1 MAAKLRL
8 TVACGDYEIVRALK
22 EGAVEA
28 DGLELVMLTG
38 MGPRERHWRMAR
50 KAEFDV
56 CEANVGAYFMER
68 DRGAAR
74 ADEPGSGR
82 VSGARNL
89 ELPRWPLAPLASA
102 ARADEPGSG
111 RVSGARNLELP
122 RWPLAPLASA
132 ALTAIPV
139 FLHRRF
145 RHGFLFVNAGAGIR
159 APKDLIGRQVG
170 GTNFQPASNIW
181 MRGILEE
188 EYGLPHRQVTWVVE
202 RSEDVAFTPPKDLR
216 IEMIAPGKKLDLM
229 LAEGEI
235 AAMLSPEL
243 PRAFLQGDKR
253 IVRLFPDYKEI
264 ELAYFRRTGIFPI
277 MHVTTIKQEI
287 VDRYPWVAT
296 NLVKAF
302 EAAKQ
307 IAYRRIANPRT
318 VPIAWVR
325 SALEEQEAVL
335 GPDPWAYGLT
345 PANRRNL
352 ETVMRYTF
360 EQGMIGKTMPL
371 DDLFADTD
379 LGDAGGPD
387 GI

>member
-1 MAAKLRL
+1 MAEKLRL
-8 TVACGDYEIVRALK
+8 TVACGDYEIVRAIK
-22 EGAVEA
+22 EGTVKA
-28 DGLELVMLTG
+28 DGLDLVMLTG

-50 KAEFDV
+50 HAEFDI

-68 DRGAAR
+68 DHG
-74 ADEPGSGR
+74 
-82 VSGARNL
+82 V
-89 ELPRWPLAPLASA
+89 
-102 ARADEPGSG
+102 
-111 RVSGARNLELP
+111 
-122 RWPLAPLASA
+122 
-132 ALTAIPV
+132 ALTSIPV

-145 RHGFLFVNAGAGIR
+145 RHGFLFVNAKAGIR
-159 APKDLIGRQVG
+159 EPKDLIGKKVG

-216 IEMIAPGKKLDLM
+216 IEMVAPGKKLDVM

-235 AAMLSPEL
+235 PAMLSPEI
-243 PRAFLQGDKR
+243 PRLFLQGDKR
-253 IVRLFPDYKEI
+253 IVRLFPNYKDI
-264 ELAYFRRTGIFPI
+264 ELSYFRKTGIFPI

-287 VDRYPWVAT
+287 VDKYPWVPT

-302 EAAKQ
+302 EEAKN
-307 IAYRRIANPRT
+307 IAYRRIANPRM

-325 SALEEQEAVL
+325 TALEEQEEVL
-335 GPDPWAYGLT
+335 GADPWAYGLT
-345 PANRRNL
+345 PANRKNL
-352 ETVMRYTF
+352 ETVLRYTHQ
-360 EQGMIGKTMPL
+360 QGMIGKMMPL
-371 DDLFADTD
+371 DSLFADTD

>member
-1 MAAKLRL
+1 MAERLKL

-22 EGAVEA
+22 DGTVKA
-28 DGLELVMLTG
+28 DGLDLVMLTD

-68 DRGAAR
+68 DHGA
-74 ADEPGSGR
+74 P
-82 VSGARNL
+82 
-89 ELPRWPLAPLASA
+89 
-102 ARADEPGSG
+102 
-111 RVSGARNLELP
+111 
-122 RWPLAPLASA
+122 
-132 ALTAIPV
+132 LTAIPV

-145 RHGFLFVNAGAGIR
+145 RHGFLFVNAAAGIR
-159 APKDLIGRQVG
+159 APKDLIGKKVG

-188 EYGLPHRQVTWVVE
+188 DYALPHRQVTWVVE

-216 IEMIAPGKKLDLM
+216 IEMIAPGKALDVM

-235 AAMLSPEL
+235 PAMLSPEL
-243 PRAFLQGDKR
+243 PRLFLAGDKR
-253 IVRLFPDYKEI
+253 IVRLFPDYKEV

-287 VDRYPWVAT
+287 VDKYPWVPT

-302 EAAKQ
+302 EQAKN
-307 IAYRRIANPRT
+307 IAYRRIANPRM

-325 SALEEQEAVL
+325 TALEEQEAVL

-345 PANRRNL
+345 PANRKNL
-352 ETVMRYTF
+352 ETVLRYTF
-360 EQGMIGKTMPL
+360 QQGMITRLPSL
-371 DDLFADTD
+371 DSLFATSATPAVRTGFEAYRD
-379 LGDAGGPD
+379 LRGAPRRHPRRYDRARARPHRCRA
-387 GI
+387 